1 MLHSTKQI
9 FIFQVASASADGLVK
24 VWTTLEP
31 TEDEPVELEKTN
43 KKRKKSESA
52 DGRKIKTKAVSLEG
66 HVGAI
71 NAVTFDKL
79 DSNTVYT
86 GGWDHSIRSW
96 DVEQQVNLTTK
107 NCEKVV
113 LDVDYSSNS
122 KLLATG
128 HTDSLIRLWDPR
140 SEGKYILMSGRICI
154 Y

>member
-1 MLHSTKQI
+1 MTRYTKIKYSLQI
-9 FIFQVASASADGLVK
+9 ASASADGFVK
-24 VWTTLEP
+24 VWTTTEP
-31 TEDEPVELEKTN
+31 TEDEPVESDGLTN
-43 KKRKKSESA
+43 KKRKKNETN

-79 DSNTVYT
+79 DSNVVYT

-113 LDVDYSSNS
+113 LDVDYSSNA

-140 SEGKYILMSGRICI
+140 SEGKRCN
-154 Y
+154 